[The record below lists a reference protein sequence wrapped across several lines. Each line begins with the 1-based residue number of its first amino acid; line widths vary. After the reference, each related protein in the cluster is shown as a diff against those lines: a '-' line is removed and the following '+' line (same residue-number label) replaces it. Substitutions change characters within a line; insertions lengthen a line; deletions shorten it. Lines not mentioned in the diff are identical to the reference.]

1 MTKYTRANARTLD
14 WIRAAFLATFIAVA
28 LVVMPFFPTPLIVAL
43 ALATGAIALF
53 SPSLAALFVV
63 IVAGIPVLAADF
75 VVGILFLI
83 VGLAATQY
91 LTANRAEGFLVIA
104 AAVLAVVLH
113 AEWGV
118 AVLAGY
124 LLGSAS
130 GAVTAAIACVLIE
143 TAGLLLG
150 VDAIGT
156 LSVGGT
162 SPGVL
167 AFASAPD
174 AALGF
179 GWLGSAVA
187 AAEPGRVLDALLGAR
202 NAVLLAVQ
210 PLIWAGGAIIGGLF
224 RRPGA
229 PRIRA
234 VVGVGVGVL
243 AVGAV
248 SSAALAA
255 LGHTPAAGLLALTAG
270 ASLLAGVAVTAASE
284 WLFPRSAIPTAAPAT
299 ATPPTHGLRTEDADV
314 DELLGL
320 IASAEDELATK
331 HTTEAVVLITDMK
344 SFSRMTEEVGSVES
358 AKIVQR
364 HRDLLLPL
372 IDRHGG
378 AGKSTGGD
386 GLVAAFGDPADAIA
400 AAAEMQ
406 RRLTAFAEE
415 HELPATVAVRIG
427 IARGEVVLDR
437 GGRPF
442 LGAALNLAA
451 RVMDLADGG
460 RVLAEKSVWAA
471 SGYERCHDHGA
482 FRLKNIRRPVDVV
495 EILWAEGME
504 PMTITRDE
512 PS

>member
-1 MTKYTRANARTLD
+1 MTKYARARARTLD
-14 WIRAAFLATFIAVA
+14 WIRAAFLAAFIAGA
-28 LVVMPFFPTPLIVAL
+28 LVAMPFFPTPLIAAL

-104 AAVLAVVLH
+104 AAVLAVVIH

-130 GAVTAAIACVLIE
+130 GAVTAAIACLLIE
-143 TAGLLLG
+143 AAGLLLG
-150 VDAIGT
+150 IDAIGT
-156 LSVGGT
+156 LSIGGT

-167 AFASAPD
+167 AFTSAPD

-202 NAVLLAVQ
+202 DAALLAAQ
-210 PLIWAGGAIIGGLF
+210 PLIWAGGAIIGGFF
-224 RRPGA
+224 RKPGA
-229 PRIRA
+229 PQTRA
-234 VVGVGVGVL
+234 VLGTGLGVL
-243 AVGAV
+243 AVGSV
-248 SSAALAA
+248 SYAALV
-255 LGHTPAAGLLALTAG
+255 AAGQAPSVGLAALTAG
-270 ASLLAGVAVTAASE
+270 VSLLVAVAVTAASE
-284 WLFPRSAIPTAAPAT
+284 WVFTLAPVPPVPAT
-299 ATPPTHGLRTEDADV
+299 TTAPPAHGLRTEDADV
-314 DELLGL
+314 DELLGV
-320 IASAEDELATK
+320 IASAEDELVTK

-372 IDRHGG
+372 VDRHGG

-437 GGRPF
+437 SGRPF

-451 RVMDLADGG
+451 RIMDLADGG
-460 RVLAEKSVWAA
+460 RILAEKGVGDA
-471 SGYERCHDHGA
+471 SGCPRLHDHGA

-495 EILWAEGME
+495 EVLWADDME
-504 PMTITRDE
+504 PMAIARDE